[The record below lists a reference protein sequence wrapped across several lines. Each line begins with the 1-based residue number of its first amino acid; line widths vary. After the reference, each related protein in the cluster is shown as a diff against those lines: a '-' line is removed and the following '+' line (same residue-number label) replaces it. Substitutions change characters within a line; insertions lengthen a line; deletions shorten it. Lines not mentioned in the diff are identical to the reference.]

1 MSGRYLTPIPGRIFA
16 TFVAATTLAA
26 WQAAPAF
33 ASSNV
38 PPPCD
43 DAKSTALEIPDNQL
57 HATSVSHE
65 LDARSTASDRADE
78 SKGPA
83 SPTRYLTPEAEATLR
98 EFFEDAP
105 EAVDEPPA
113 GKDPVSDSKTLPAI
127 KARVPGI
134 SEGDLARYKRHMYR
148 RDI

>member
-1 MSGRYLTPIPGRIFA
+1 MSGRYLTLTPGRIFA
-16 TFVAATTLAA
+16 IFVAATALAS

-65 LDARSTASDRADE
+65 LDARSTASDREDE

-83 SPTRYLTPEAEATLR
+83 SPERYLTPEAEAALR
-98 EFFEDAP
+98 EFIEDAP
-105 EAVDEPPA
+105 KAVDQPPA
-113 GKDPVSDSKTLPAI
+113 GTDPVSDNKKLPAI